1 MKPGIPW
8 SVKGIEPEV
17 REAAKDAAKRSGMT
31 LGEWLNTM
39 ILDQSEAAT
48 AGEEGSKPM
57 AREEISAP
65 AQKAD
70 RTQADD
76 TTMRLE
82 DIAQQLSRLARRDQE
97 AATIGTFEPQE
108 RGGDRE
114 ALNRILTRVENNER
128 QAVEAFTAVNERLSV
143 LGRQIAVAARPKAF
157 ERPEDV
163 PGFPALESAI
173 RNVVSHIEQSETDV
187 HAQLQ
192 AMQDKLSQL
201 AQRTASAMSEEVLQS
216 TPVISSLE
224 SRLADLADRMQ
235 RSDQAAQNQG
245 LPDIV
250 RRELDGLA
258 HRMETLREES
268 RNWADDAKSSA
279 TALAQRDLHDIE
291 TRILS
296 LLKEAQASFASQP
309 PPAELQRLR
318 AEIGNIHQR
327 IDESRSGFASDSDV
341 QALSVAVEQLSAR
354 VAQGP
359 DLRPLADMDRRI
371 GDVAQRLEQVQ
382 QSNRSMPQFGD
393 LERRI
398 AELDHRLAEAEIHTG
413 NPEVLAAFEQQ
424 LEAVNDRIGRSEQ
437 QLGHLATIER
447 SISQLF
453 DSLEQSKAAAREA
466 AEEAASRVAERFL
479 GAREQTS
486 DGPTPEMI
494 ALQDGLRAVRESA
507 AASDQRS
514 QETLSAVHETLE
526 QIVSKLAE
534 LETSAAG
541 HQLAMGMMQ
550 AAPAAATPAWT
561 APEPVH
567 QPANVPAFEPAGAS
581 AYEPE
586 PLPQE
591 PVMPFAAEPPVP
603 AAELPK
609 APEPEFAQPSLLDGE
624 VDYLA
629 LARRAHQAAV
639 EKTPAITAESRS
651 ALKPRGLARLN
662 LKVPFLKAS
671 KIGAGKRKAAAAVDA
686 PKPVPPIKP
695 APASKEAMR
704 RKLVYAAIAALLVV
718 SASLFVGQ
726 KFLKSQPAPKQ
737 TTSLVTPAPL
747 VKPVALNKPVAIA
760 PVVAPAVTVAT
771 NDAKDG
777 LNVSDALVTASLPAK
792 ANSASVASLVADTPQ
807 VAAPVKQL
815 PAEIGN
821 QALRDAA
828 SSGDAVAEFVIATRF
843 MDGDTVAQ
851 DYASAAYWYQKSA
864 EQGLAPSAYRVA
876 TLYERGKG
884 VAQDAAMALSWYER
898 AAAAGNVKSMHNAAV
913 IASGKTAGTPDY
925 DKAFHWF
932 SEAAKRGLKD
942 SQFNLAVLYE
952 RGLGAKIDTD
962 EAYFWY
968 MQAAK
973 QGDTDAG
980 SRAAELAKSLSADSV
995 KALATRIAAWAPDV
1009 APDGANVVSVNNPA
1023 WTTEASAPMQEEP
1036 ATSSEAAPILKT
1048 QQLLS
1053 KLGYSV
1059 GTPDGQMGARTAAAI
1074 RLFQLQSGLKVTGEI
1089 NQDLIA
1095 AMEAKAG

>member
-39 ILDQSEAAT
+39 ILDQSEAAG
-48 AGEEGSKPM
+48 AGEEAPKQGV
-57 AREEISAP
+57 REEISATAP
-65 AQKAD
+65 KAD
-70 RTQADD
+70 RAVTDD

-97 AATIGTFEPQE
+97 AATIGSFEPQE

-114 ALNRILTRVENNER
+114 AMNRILTRVENNER

-143 LGRQIAVAARPKAF
+143 LGRQIAVTARPRAF

-173 RNVVSHIEQSETDV
+173 RNVVSHIEQSETGV

-192 AMQDKLSQL
+192 AMQDKLSSL
-201 AQRTASAMSEEVLQS
+201 AQRTANAMSEDVLQS
-216 TPVISSLE
+216 TPVIASLE
-224 SRLADLADRMQ
+224 SRLAGLADRMQ
-235 RSDQAAQNQG
+235 RSEQAAQNQG

-258 HRMETLREES
+258 HRMESLREDS
-268 RNWADDAKSSA
+268 RNWAEDARSSA
-279 TALAQRDLHDIE
+279 TAMAQRDLHDLE
-291 TRILS
+291 TRVLS
-296 LLKEAQASFASQP
+296 LLKDAQASFANQP

-327 IDESRSGFASDSDV
+327 IDDQQAGVASDSDV
-341 QALSVAVEQLSAR
+341 QALSLAVEQLSAR

-398 AELDHRLAEAEIHTG
+398 AELDHRLSEAEIHTG
-413 NPEVLAAFEQQ
+413 NPDALAAFEQQ

-453 DSLEQSKAAAREA
+453 ESVEQSKTAAREA
-466 AEEAASRVAERFL
+466 AEDAASRVAERFL
-479 GAREQTS
+479 GSREHTM
-486 DGPTPEMI
+486 DGPTPEMA
-494 ALQDGLRAVRESA
+494 ALEEGLRAVRESA

-514 QETLSAVHETLE
+514 QDTLSAVHETLE
-526 QIVSKLAE
+526 QIVAKLAE

-541 HQLAMGMMQ
+541 HQLAMSMMQ
-550 AAPAAATPAWT
+550 TAPAEPVWA
-561 APEPVH
+561 APEPEQVH
-567 QPANVPAFEPAGAS
+567 AS
-581 AYEPE
+581 APVFD
-586 PLPQE
+586 PVPPAPE
-591 PVMPFAAEPPVP
+591 PVMPFAADSPAA

-609 APEPEFAQPSLLDGE
+609 APEPDFTQPSLLDGE

-629 LARRAHQAAV
+629 LARRAHQAAL
-639 EKTPAITAESRS
+639 EKTPAITAENRKT
-651 ALKPRGLARLN
+651 LKPRGLKGLS

-671 KIGAGKRKAAAAVDA
+671 KIGAAKLKADAAPDA

-726 KFLKSQPAPKQ
+726 KLLKSQPTPKQ
-737 TTSLVTPAPL
+737 TTSVETPAPL
-747 VKPVALNKPVAIA
+747 AAPIALNTPVVTDT
-760 PVVAPAVTVAT
+760 VVAPAAVTVAT

-777 LNVSDALVTASLPAK
+777 LNVSDALVTASLPTK
-792 ANSASVASLVADTPQ
+792 ANSASVASLVADTSQ
-807 VAAPVKQL
+807 AAAPVKQL

-828 SSGDAVAEFVIATRF
+828 NAGDPVAEFVVATRF
-843 MDGDTVAQ
+843 MDGNTVAQ

-884 VAQDAAMALSWYER
+884 VAQDAVLALKWYEQ

-913 IASGKTAGTPDY
+913 IASGSDAGTPNF
-925 DKAFHWF
+925 DKAFRWF

-952 RGLGAKIDTD
+952 RGLGTGIDTG

-973 QGDTDAG
+973 QGDTDAAN
-980 SRAAELAKSLSADSV
+980 RAAELAKKMDPGAMQ
-995 KALATRIAAWAPDV
+995 KMTARIAAWAPDV
-1009 APDGANVVSVNNPA
+1009 SVDFANVVAVNNPA
-1023 WTTEASAPMQEEP
+1023 WSAEASAPMQEEP
-1036 ATSSEAAPILKT
+1036 PSASASSEATPILKA

-1053 KLGYSV
+1053 KLGYNV
-1059 GTPDGQMGARTAAAI
+1059 GTPDGQMGARTAAAV
-1074 RLFQLQSGLKVTGEI
+1074 RLFQLQSGLKVTGDI
-1089 NQDLIA
+1089 NPDLIA